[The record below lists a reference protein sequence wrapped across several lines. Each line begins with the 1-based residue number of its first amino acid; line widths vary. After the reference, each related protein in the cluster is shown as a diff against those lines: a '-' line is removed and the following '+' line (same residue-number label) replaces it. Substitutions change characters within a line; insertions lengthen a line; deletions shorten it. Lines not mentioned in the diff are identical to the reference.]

1 VDSSRRL
8 VQLPLTSL
16 WTEAGE
22 LTARKVRDELTAD
35 DVRELLR
42 RNTHVQFVSAYRGS
56 TIEWIPL
63 KESYTY
69 WKSGVQD
76 RLTQWGPEN
85 RIYTDDFPHG
95 YAIASLWESDQ
106 VDRPIVVISEN
117 D

>member
-1 VDSSRRL
+1 MDPSRRL
-8 VQLPLTSL
+8 VQLPLTCL
-16 WTEAGE
+16 WTETGDLA
-22 LTARKVRDELTAD
+22 ARKLRDELTAD

-42 RNTHVQFVSAYRGS
+42 NNTHVQFVSAYRGS

-63 KESYTY
+63 KDSFAY

-76 RLTQWGPEN
+76 RLTRWGPEN

-106 VDRPIVVISEN
+106 VDGPIVVISEN